1 MEYIEIVEHA
11 GKLLAALVTIAGLV
25 FSKRLLG
32 AIKGAGHAIANF
44 GSGIAHLHELTD
56 TVRRIE
62 RQLMPN
68 GGKSLHDIVHLI
80 RAELAVVQGDVNKV
94 TGVLRISW
102 DSLGS
107 IGMFYADPQ
116 GSFTYASAVLSR
128 WLRRGEAQLLGRGW
142 LSAVVADFREEVA
155 AEWDSCVRDQR
166 DFLMRFAVSDPE
178 GAVFEVIASAAPITS
193 TGSREPVMWV
203 GTVRKVMAGE
213 SKLHKLSMDEE

>member
-25 FSKRLLG
+25 FSKKLWGRTV
-32 AIKGAGHAIANF
+32 AAGRAIASF
-44 GSGIAHLHELTD
+44 GSGIAHLSELVE

-62 RQLMPN
+62 RQFLPN
-68 GGKSLHDIVHLI
+68 GGKSLHDIVHMI
-80 RAELAVVQGDVNKV
+80 RAELALVQGDVTKV

-107 IGMFYADPQ
+107 MGMFYADPQ
-116 GSFTYASAVLSR
+116 GAFTYASTVMCR

-155 AEWDSCVRDQR
+155 TEWASCISDRR
-166 DFLMRFAVSDPE
+166 DFLMRFAVTDSE
-178 GAVFEVIASAAPITS
+178 GAVFEVIATAAPVTS
-193 TGSREPVMWV
+193 SGSTAPVMWV
-203 GTVRKVMAGE
+203 GTVRKVLAHE
-213 SKLHKLSMDEE
+213 ASLHRISMDEE